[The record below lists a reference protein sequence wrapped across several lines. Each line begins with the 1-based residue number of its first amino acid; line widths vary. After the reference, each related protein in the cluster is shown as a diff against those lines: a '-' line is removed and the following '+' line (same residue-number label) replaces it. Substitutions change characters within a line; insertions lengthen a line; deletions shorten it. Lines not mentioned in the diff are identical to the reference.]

1 MYKGGLTDVP
11 LLSLI
16 LLAFT
21 LSLDSCS
28 VGLTYGL
35 RSVRIPLRSIIIIG
49 MCSAAV
55 MLVSMGIGHMI
66 AKVFS
71 PVIAT
76 RIGGL
81 VLIGIGIWVLYQ
93 FFEVREKKNRS
104 KGEGLEIRDCLARP
118 SDSNLSGNRLLQIL
132 INQAPFLQEKHYFL
146 V

>member
-1 MYKGGLTDVP
+1 MYKGGAYRCTFI
-11 LLSLI
+11 SLI

-93 FFEVREKKNRS
+93 FFEVRKRRTEAR
-104 KGEGLEIRDCLARP
+104 GEGLEIRDCLARA
-118 SDSNLSGNRLLQIL
+118 SDSNFKETDCSR
-132 INQAPFLQEKHYFL
+132 F
-146 V
+146 

>member
-1 MYKGGLTDVP
+1 MYLY
-11 LLSLI
+11 LSLI
-16 LLAFT
+16 LLA
-21 LSLDSCS
+21 LHCLDSCS

-104 KGEGLEIRDCLARP
+104 KRRRSEIRDCLARP
-118 SDSNLSGNRLLQIL
+118 SDSNFTETDCCR
-132 INQAPFLQEKHYFL
+132 F
-146 V
+146 

>member
-1 MYKGGLTDVP
+1 MYLY
-11 LLSLI
+11 LSLI

-66 AKVFS
+66 AKIFS

-93 FFEVREKKNRS
+93 FFEVRKRRTKER
-104 KGEGLEIRDCLARP
+104 GEGLEIRNCFARA
-118 SDSNLSGNRLLQIL
+118 SDSNFTETDCCR
-132 INQAPFLQEKHYFL
+132 F
-146 V
+146 

>member
-1 MYKGGLTDVP
+1 MYLY
-11 LLSLI
+11 LSLI

-66 AKVFS
+66 AKIFS

-93 FFEVREKKNRS
+93 FFGVRKRRAEAR
-104 KGEGLEIRDCLARP
+104 GEGLEIRDCLAWV
-118 SDSNLSGNRLLQIL
+118 SHSNFTETDCSR
-132 INQAPFLQEKHYFL
+132 FR
-146 V
+146 